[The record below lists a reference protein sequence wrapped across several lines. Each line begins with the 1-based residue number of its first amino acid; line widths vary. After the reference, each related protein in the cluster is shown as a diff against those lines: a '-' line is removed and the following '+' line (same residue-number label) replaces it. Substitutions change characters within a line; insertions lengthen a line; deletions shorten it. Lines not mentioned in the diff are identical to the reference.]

1 MDESD
6 IIDAILMPLDEDGWN
21 MIHDRGID
29 YVYPSGQTAL
39 GLAVTYEQEENVYL
53 LLQKGANPNIVG
65 EVGIPPLLDAYI
77 SRNPR
82 LVILLLMYGAN
93 PEATDSEGSIS
104 SVAKMLSVEGSSD
117 FLDTLFCHHP
127 SARNIQS

>member
-1 MDESD
+1 
-6 IIDAILMPLDEDGWN
+6 
-21 MIHDRGID
+21 
-29 YVYPSGQTAL
+29 
-39 GLAVTYEQEENVYL
+39 
-53 LLQKGANPNIVG
+53 ANPNIVG

-117 FLDTLFCHHP
+117 FLDTLFRHHP
-127 SARNIQS
+127 STRNIQS